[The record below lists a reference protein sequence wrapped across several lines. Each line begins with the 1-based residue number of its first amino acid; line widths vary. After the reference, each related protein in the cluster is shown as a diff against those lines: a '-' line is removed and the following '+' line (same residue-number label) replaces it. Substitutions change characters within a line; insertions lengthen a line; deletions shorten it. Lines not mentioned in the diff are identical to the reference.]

1 MNYTF
6 EKHLKSLSEVDKDY
20 ELLYSIWD
28 LNKKNAE
35 FNLQMQQNSD

>member
-1 MNYTF
+1 MMNNYTF

-28 LNKKNAE
+28 LNKKILHE
-35 FNLQMQQNSD
+35 V